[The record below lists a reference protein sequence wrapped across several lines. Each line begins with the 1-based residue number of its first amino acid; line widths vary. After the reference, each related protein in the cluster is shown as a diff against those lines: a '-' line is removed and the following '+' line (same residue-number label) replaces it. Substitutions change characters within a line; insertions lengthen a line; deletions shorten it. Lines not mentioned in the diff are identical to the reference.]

1 MIYISRFSVLTLFI
15 AVSGYS
21 SLPSW
26 PSRYDKVDKY
36 RLEFIKRYRSTVN
49 LFKDDFFNFGNLQSL
64 RDAGLKRSS
73 SELKQLYD
81 DDENK
86 AMEYLQ
92 LIIEFESLEN
102 KMFGL

>member
-1 MIYISRFSVLTLFI
+1 MWSFVVDRWLAVKPWVKFSLVKSHHQF
-15 AVSGYS
+15 
-21 SLPSW
+21 
-26 PSRYDKVDKY
+26 
-36 RLEFIKRYRSTVN
+36 EN
-49 LFKDDFFNFGNLQSL
+49 
-64 RDAGLKRSS
+64 S

-81 DDENK
+81 DDKIK

>member
-1 MIYISRFSVLTLFI
+1 MR
-15 AVSGYS
+15 
-21 SLPSW
+21 
-26 PSRYDKVDKY
+26 DH
-36 RLEFIKRYRSTVN
+36 
-49 LFKDDFFNFGNLQSL
+49 FFNFGAQQFGRLQKL
-64 RDAGLKRSS
+64 DDASRASLKRSS

>member
-1 MIYISRFSVLTLFI
+1 M
-15 AVSGYS
+15 
-21 SLPSW
+21 
-26 PSRYDKVDKY
+26 
-36 RLEFIKRYRSTVN
+36 N
-49 LFKDDFFNFGNLQSL
+49 LLRDQFFNFGNLKK
-64 RDAGLKRSS
+64 RDGAGLKRSS

-102 KMFGL
+102 KIFGL

>member
-1 MIYISRFSVLTLFI
+1 M
-15 AVSGYS
+15 
-21 SLPSW
+21 
-26 PSRYDKVDKY
+26 
-36 RLEFIKRYRSTVN
+36 N
-49 LFKDDFFNFGNLQSL
+49 LLRDQFFNFENLQN
-64 RDAGLKRSS
+64 RDGAGLKRSS